1 MKKFLLAFSALFAL
15 QVSAQ
20 TTTLDCAGN
29 RYHQPIFLTS
39 TKTANVQ
46 YGTNFKQDGTTPEN
60 LLLDVYTP
68 DGDTDTDRP
77 LVLLAHGGSFIGGS
91 KSDIEA
97 QCRVLASMGYVAVS
111 MDYRLLSLNAQV
123 FLNKEIEFQYEVIRA
138 IHDMRAAIRFFRKS
152 AANGNPYGINENLII
167 IGGFSAGAIMAD
179 HVAYLDKVSEVPTH
193 LATYM
198 NAQGGLE
205 GNSGN
210 AGFSSV
216 PQLVLSWCGA
226 IMDTT
231 WMVAGDQPYAG
242 MHNLSDP
249 VVPNLSG
256 YPNPGFEIQVTLQ
269 GDSLMYKRTLNQGIE
284 SVYKSYPGN
293 QHCDFP
299 TGSDQL
305 FIDFLHNQL
314 CVQGLALA
322 NNPKSV
328 LFSVYPNPAEE
339 AFFIDIPSNEWEW
352 TVSITNMLGQ
362 TIYTETIADN
372 QNRISVNSTNFS
384 EGVYF
389 VKLVSTDGKEATK
402 KVVVR

>member
-1 MKKFLLAFSALFAL
+1 MKRFLLAFSALFAL

-20 TTTLDCAGN
+20 TTALDCAGN
-29 RYHQPIFLTS
+29 RYHQAIFTTS

-68 DGDTDTDRP
+68 DGDADTDRP
-77 LVLLAHGGSFIGGS
+77 LILLAHGGSFIGGS
-91 KSDIEA
+91 KADVEA
-97 QCRVLASMGYVAVS
+97 QCRILASMGYVAVS

-167 IGGFSAGAIMAD
+167 VGGFSAGAIMAD
-179 HVAYLDKVSEVPTH
+179 HVAYLNKVSEIPTH
-193 LATYM
+193 LVTYM

-231 WMVAGDQPYAG
+231 WMSAGDQPYAG

-269 GDSLMYKRTLNQGIE
+269 GDSLMYKRALNQGIE

-299 TGSDQL
+299 AGSDQL

-314 CVQGLALA
+314 CVQGLAIA

>member
-1 MKKFLLAFSALFAL
+1 MKKILLAFSALFAL
-15 QVSAQ
+15 QLSAQ
-20 TTTLDCAGN
+20 TTALDCTGN
-29 RYHQPIFLTS
+29 RYHQIIFTNT

-60 LLLDVYTP
+60 LLLDIYTP
-68 DGDTDTDRP
+68 DGDVDVDRP

-91 KSDIEA
+91 KADLEV
-97 QCRVLASMGYVAVS
+97 QCRLLASMGYVAVS
-111 MDYRLLSLNAQV
+111 MDYRLLSLTPAVFADKEAQ
-123 FLNKEIEFQYEVIRA
+123 FKKAVIRA
-138 IHDMRAAIRFFRKS
+138 IHDMRSAIRFFRKS
-152 AANGNPYGINENLII
+152 ATTGNPYGINSNLII

-179 HVAYLDKVSEVPTH
+179 HVAYLDKVSEVPSD
-193 LATYM
+193 LVSYM

-231 WMVAGDQPYAG
+231 WLQTGDQPYAG

-256 YPNPGFEIQVTLQ
+256 YPNPGFEIQVMLQ
-269 GDSLMYKRTLNQGIE
+269 GDSLMYKRTLNQGIP

-299 TGSDQL
+299 AGSEQL
-305 FIDFLHNQL
+305 FIDFVHNQI
-314 CVQGLALA
+314 CVQGLSLA
-322 NNPKSV
+322 NKPQSV

-352 TVSITNMLGQ
+352 NVSIVNMLGQ
-362 TIYTETIADN
+362 TIYTETIAN
-372 QNRISVNSTNFS
+372 KENRISVNSSNFS

-402 KVVVR
+402 KVVIR